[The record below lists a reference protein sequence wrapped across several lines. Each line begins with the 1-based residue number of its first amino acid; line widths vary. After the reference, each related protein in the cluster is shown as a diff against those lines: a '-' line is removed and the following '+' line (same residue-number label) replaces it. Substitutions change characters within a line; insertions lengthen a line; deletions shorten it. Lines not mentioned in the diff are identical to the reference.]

1 MDESTLR
8 GLVGVAIGVTL
19 FLMGYFRGRRRGIH
33 SAVDHMVRTGVL
45 DVNAQ
50 GHIIA
55 GPNLRNK

>member
-8 GLVGVAIGVTL
+8 GLVGVAIGITL
-19 FLMGYFRGRRRGIH
+19 FLMGYFRGRRRGVH
-33 SAVDHMVRTGVL
+33 SAVDYMVKTGVL
-45 DVNAQ
+45 DINEQ